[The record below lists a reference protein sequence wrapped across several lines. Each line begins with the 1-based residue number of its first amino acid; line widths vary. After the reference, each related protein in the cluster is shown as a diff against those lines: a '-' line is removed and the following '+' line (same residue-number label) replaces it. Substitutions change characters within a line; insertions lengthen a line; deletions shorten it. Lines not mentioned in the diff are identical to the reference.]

1 MAAPPAAD
9 VSVIVPTYQGRR
21 HLEELLPSL
30 REQTLAHEV
39 IVVDNASTDGT
50 RELLRQRWPGVRV
63 ISFSENLGFGKAANA
78 GVAAATSATV
88 VLLNNDIVCTPD
100 FLERLVD
107 ALDPGQGFVMAAPV
121 LVRLGNEGRIDTAGI
136 VVDRSLHGFNHLYGE
151 PVEILTADPFD
162 PLAPCGGA
170 AAFDRSA
177 FLEVGGFDPAFFA
190 YLEDVDLGIRCV
202 GRGWRCRLAPTAI
215 AVHAHSGT
223 LGEGSPAKNRL
234 TGWGRGY
241 IAGKYRLHR
250 RPRLLFWTAAGELV
264 MGVGK
269 AVVDRDLSSTR
280 AFITGLRAGLR
291 AEAEP
296 LPALPAGPA
305 SLSPFDGFRRRLT
318 RRFKIGTGPHHR
330 LAA

>member
-136 VVDRSLHGFNHLYGE
+136 VVDRSLHGFNHLYG
-151 PVEILTADPFD
+151 
-162 PLAPCGGA
+162 
-170 AAFDRSA
+170 
-177 FLEVGGFDPAFFA
+177 
-190 YLEDVDLGIRCV
+190 
-202 GRGWRCRLAPTAI
+202 
-215 AVHAHSGT
+215 
-223 LGEGSPAKNRL
+223 
-234 TGWGRGY
+234 
-241 IAGKYRLHR
+241 
-250 RPRLLFWTAAGELV
+250 
-264 MGVGK
+264 
-269 AVVDRDLSSTR
+269 
-280 AFITGLRAGLR
+280 
-291 AEAEP
+291 
-296 LPALPAGPA
+296 
-305 SLSPFDGFRRRLT
+305 
-318 RRFKIGTGPHHR
+318 
-330 LAA
+330 